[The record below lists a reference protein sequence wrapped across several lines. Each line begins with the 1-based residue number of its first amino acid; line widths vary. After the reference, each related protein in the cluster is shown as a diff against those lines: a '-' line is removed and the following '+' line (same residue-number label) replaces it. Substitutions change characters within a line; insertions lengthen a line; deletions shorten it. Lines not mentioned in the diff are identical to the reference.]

1 MDLNLTTWSR
11 CGIVIYMS
19 RAIEFD
25 KDEILD
31 KAMNVFWNKGY
42 ESTSMKDLMDATGLL
57 KGSIYNTFDSKEN
70 LFILC
75 LEKYGR
81 QSKSMHYKEGDPGE
95 YLRSFFQRLVD
106 QGVNKDFKKGCLI
119 MNSCMEFAHDKSVL
133 SKKAKTLFA
142 ATEKNFKNVLE
153 ILIFDLKRKKELET
167 IQVALVTAA
176 FSIREISK
184 FKKDKVFLSEIA
196 NKALKEVNLSI

>member
-31 KAMNVFWNKGY
+31 KAMNVFWTKGY

-81 QSKSMHYKEGDPGE
+81 QSKSMHYRQGDPKE
-95 YLRSFFQRLVD
+95 YLRSFF
-106 QGVNKDFKKGCLI
+106 
-119 MNSCMEFAHDKSVL
+119 
-133 SKKAKTLFA
+133 
-142 ATEKNFKNVLE
+142 
-153 ILIFDLKRKKELET
+153 
-167 IQVALVTAA
+167 
-176 FSIREISK
+176 
-184 FKKDKVFLSEIA
+184 
-196 NKALKEVNLSI
+196 

>member
-1 MDLNLTTWSR
+1 
-11 CGIVIYMS
+11 MS
-19 RAIEFD
+19 RTIDLD

-31 KAMNVFWNKGY
+31 KAMNDFWNKVY

-57 KGSIYNTFDSKEN
+57 KGSLYNTFDSKEN

-81 QSKSMHYKEGDPGE
+81 QSKSMHYRQGDPGE
-95 YLRSFFQRLVD
+95 YLRSFFQRLVE
-106 QGVNKDFKKGCLI
+106 QGINKDFKKGCLI
-119 MNSCMEFAHDKSVL
+119 MISCMEFAHDNSTL
-133 SKKAKTLFA
+133 AKKAKILFA
-142 ATEKNFKNVLE
+142 STEKNFKNVLE
-153 ILIFDLKRKKELET
+153 VLIEDPKRKKEIES
-167 IQVALVTAA
+167 IKVALVTAA

-184 FKKDKVFLSEIA
+184 FKKDKIFLTEIA

>member
-1 MDLNLTTWSR
+1 
-11 CGIVIYMS
+11 MS
-19 RAIEFD
+19 RTIDFD
-25 KDEILD
+25 KDEILS

-70 LFILC
+70 LFVLC

-81 QSKSMHYKEGDPGE
+81 QSKSMHYRQGDPNE
-95 YLRSFFQRLVD
+95 YLKNFFQRLVK

-119 MNSCMEFAHDKSVL
+119 MNSCMEFAQDNSNL
-133 SKKAKTLFA
+133 GKKAKLLFS
-142 ATEKNFKNVLE
+142 ATENNFKNVLE
-153 ILIFDLKRKKELET
+153 ALIEDPKSKKEIET
-167 IQVALVTAA
+167 IKVALVTAA

-184 FKKDKVFLSEIA
+184 FKKDKIFLTEIA
-196 NKALKEVNLSI
+196 NKALKEVHLSI